1 MDPSSLSLKGHILP
15 PTKESRKRAPRHKS
29 GEPFLCGPIP
39 MNWLAAASE
48 ASGHGS
54 GLGVAIALWY
64 LSGLNHRAKTV
75 KLSGS
80 VLRQMG
86 IERHAGYLG
95 LKKLEKAGLVSVE
108 RHAGRLPVVTILS
121 LEVEK

>member
-1 MDPSSLSLKGHILP
+1 MDPSSLSLNGHTLTP
-15 PTKESRKRAPRHKS
+15 KKVSRKKAPRHKS
-29 GEPFLCGPIP
+29 GEPFLRGPIP
-39 MNWLAAASE
+39 MNWLAAASK

-54 GLGVAIALWY
+54 GLGIAVALWY
-64 LSGLNHRAKTV
+64 LSGLNLQAKTV

-86 IERHAGYLG
+86 IERHAGYRG
-95 LKKLEKAGLVSVE
+95 LKTLEKAGLVSVE
-108 RHAGRLPVVTILS
+108 RHSGRLPMVTILG